1 MSSFWSLYIVLLTG
15 ANIAAA
21 WWLIRWTAKPRKG
34 EVAATETTGH
44 VWDENLTEYN
54 KPMPRWWLY
63 LFYLSIIFAVIYLIL
78 YPGLG
83 NFRGLL
89 GWTQVNAYERQMAQA
104 EKTYGPIFQKYGA
117 TDLIA
122 LSQDPEAMGT
132 ASRLFA
138 NNCAACHGSDAR
150 GGPGF
155 PNLTDG
161 DWLYGGSPETIR
173 ESILKGRGGLMP
185 PLGAALGEEGIAE
198 VTQYV
203 LSLSGR
209 PSNPVQAAAG
219 QQKFAMLCAACHG
232 PEGKGTPAL
241 GAPNLTDNIWL
252 YGGSAD
258 TIAQT
263 IRDGRQGR
271 MPAHEALLGP
281 DRVHLLAAYVYGL
294 SHRDESSKP

>member
-63 LFYLSIIFAVIYLIL
+63 LFYLSIVFAVIYLIL
-78 YPGLG
+78 YPGMG

-89 GWTQVNAYERQMAQA
+89 GWTQVNAYEMQMAQA
-104 EKTYGPIFQKYGA
+104 EQTYGPIFHQYGT

-161 DWLYGGSPETIR
+161 DWQYGGNPETIH
-173 ESILKGRGGLMP
+173 ESILKGRSGLMP
-185 PLGAALGEEGIAE
+185 PLGAALGEEGIGE
-198 VTQYV
+198 VAQYV
-203 LSLSGR
+203 LSLGGR

-241 GAPNLTDNIWL
+241 GAPDLTDNIWL
-252 YGGSAD
+252 YGGSVE

-271 MPAHEALLGP
+271 MPAHEALLGA

-294 SHRDESSKP
+294 SHRDEPSKP

>member
-63 LFYLSIIFAVIYLIL
+63 LFYLSIVFAVIYLIL

-89 GWTQVNAYERQMAQA
+89 GWTQVNAYEAQMAQA
-104 EKTYGPIFQKYGA
+104 EQTYGPIFQKYGA
-117 TDLIA
+117 TDPIA

-173 ESILKGRGGLMP
+173 ESILKGRSGLMP

-198 VTQYV
+198 VAQYV

-263 IRDGRQGR
+263 IRGGRQGR
-271 MPAHEALLGP
+271 MPAHEALLGA

>member
-63 LFYLSIIFAVIYLIL
+63 LFYLSIVFAIIYLIL
-78 YPGLG
+78 YPGMG

-89 GWTQVNAYERQMAQA
+89 GWTQLNAYERQMAQA
-104 EKTYGPIFQKYGA
+104 EQTYGPIFHQYGA

-161 DWLYGGSPETIR
+161 DWLYGGNPEIIR
-173 ESILKGRGGLMP
+173 ESILKGRSGMMP
-185 PLGAALGEEGIAE
+185 PLGAALGEEGIGE
-198 VTQYV
+198 VAQYV
-203 LSLSGR
+203 LSLGGR

-252 YGGSAD
+252 YGGSVE

-263 IRDGRQGR
+263 IRGGRQGR
-271 MPAHEALLGP
+271 MPSHEALLGA

-294 SHRDESSKP
+294 SHRDEPSKP

>member
-1 MSSFWSLYIVLLTG
+1 MSSFWSLYIVLLT
-15 ANIAAA
+15 AVNIAAA

-63 LFYLSIIFAVIYLIL
+63 LFYLSIVFAVIYLAL

-89 GWTQVNAYERQMAQA
+89 GWTQVNAYEAQMTQA
-104 EKTYGPIFQKYGA
+104 EQTYGPIYHQYGA
-117 TDLIA
+117 TDLVA
-122 LSQDPEAMGT
+122 LSKNPEAMTT

-138 NNCAACHGSDAR
+138 NNCAACHGSDAH

-161 DWLYGGSPETIR
+161 DWLYGGGPETIR
-173 ESILKGRGGLMP
+173 ESILKGRGGVMP
-185 PLGAALGEEGIAE
+185 TFGPILGEEGIHDVA
-198 VTQYV
+198 QYV
-203 LSLSGR
+203 VSLSGR
-209 PSNPVQAAAG
+209 PADPIRATAG
-219 QQKFAMLCAACHG
+219 QQKFAMLCTACHG

-252 YGGSAD
+252 YGGSVQ
-258 TIAQT
+258 TIEQT
-263 IRDGRQGR
+263 IRGGRQGR
-271 MPAHEALLGP
+271 MPAHEALLGA

-294 SHRDESSKP
+294 SHRDDVPTP